1 MGTRLQDENARIL
14 NALYEGMVSATIKL
28 YENGVIGENT
38 GHTHTDIM
46 YVLINHLGFNWEDAL
61 YWLDWFDVE

>member
-14 NALYEGMVSATIKL
+14 NALYEGMVSAAIKL
-28 YENGVIGENT
+28 YEKGEIGENT
-38 GHTHTDIM
+38 GHAHTDIM
-46 YVLINHLGFNWEDAL
+46 YVLINYLDFNWEDAL